1 MKPWI
6 KAVLRTALYQ
16 IKFMRVPVS
25 AAINE
30 AVKLVKKRGFGRL
43 SGFANA
49 VLRRISEVE
58 IKLPEKEDHLVEY
71 LSIKYSFPQWMI
83 RFWLAHYSKDFVE
96 KLLAASNISPDITI
110 CANVLKTNSEK
121 LQLKLEKEGVKVLP
135 GKITDNA
142 LHITESSD
150 LTKLE
155 SFQEGLFH
163 VQDEASILAVDIL
176 SPQPGEKILD
186 VCAAP
191 GGKSLLSAEKMGNT
205 GKIVSRDIYRHKL
218 ELIEESAK
226 RLEIDIIETELKDA
240 LIEDDDELFDRVIVD
255 APCSGLGII
264 RKKPDIKYN
273 RTGED
278 IDSLVKIQKQI
289 LASSAEKVKPG
300 GVLVYSTC
308 TICPKENEKNAMWF
322 QENFPFILE
331 SITFQGEKKE
341 FLQLFPH
348 VDETD
353 GFFIAKFRRKES

>member
-1 MKPWI
+1 M
-6 KAVLRTALYQ
+6 
-16 IKFMRVPVS
+16 
-25 AAINE
+25 
-30 AVKLVKKRGFGRL
+30 
-43 SGFANA
+43 
-49 VLRRISEVE
+49 
-58 IKLPEKEDHLVEY
+58 
-71 LSIKYSFPQWMI
+71 
-83 RFWLAHYSKDFVE
+83 
-96 KLLAASNISPDITI
+96 
-110 CANVLKTNSEK
+110 
-121 LQLKLEKEGVKVLP
+121 
-135 GKITDNA
+135 
-142 LHITESSD
+142 
-150 LTKLE
+150 
-155 SFQEGLFH
+155 
-163 VQDEASILAVDIL
+163 
-176 SPQPGEKILD
+176 
-186 VCAAP
+186 
-191 GGKSLLSAEKMGNT
+191 
-205 GKIVSRDIYRHKL
+205 